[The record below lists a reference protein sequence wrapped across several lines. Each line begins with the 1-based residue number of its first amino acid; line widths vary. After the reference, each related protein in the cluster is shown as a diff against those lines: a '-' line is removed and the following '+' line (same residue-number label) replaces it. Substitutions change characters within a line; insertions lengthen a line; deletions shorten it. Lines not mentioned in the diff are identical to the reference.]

1 MTTLERGFKTWTER
15 TAASIRRELGLG
27 AHQPLDVWS
36 LASFLEV
43 QLKTPKEVAGMP
55 TSVLDQLLVH
65 DPQGWSAV
73 SLTLGEKA
81 IVIYNPQHSKA
92 RQASDIAHELSHF
105 VLSHEPAKLVVS
117 PDGQIVMRSY
127 NSKQEEEANWLAWS
141 LLAPREA
148 LLHAARQRM
157 PLSEIARSFGV
168 SEALVEYRLSITGV
182 RALLERSRSKHTAR
196 KPGQPRP

>member
-1 MTTLERGFKTWTER
+1 MTRLERGFKTRAER
-15 TAASIRRELGLG
+15 TAANIRGELGLDD
-27 AHQPLDVWS
+27 HKPLDLWS

-55 TSVLDQLLVH
+55 TSALDQLLVH

-81 IVIYNPQHSKA
+81 VVIYNPRHSRA

-105 VLSHEPAKLVVS
+105 ILSHEPAKLVVS
-117 PDGQIVMRSY
+117 ADGQMVMRSY

-148 LLHAARQRM
+148 LLRAARQRM
-157 PLSEIARSFGV
+157 PPSEIAQLLGV
-168 SEALVEYRLSITGV
+168 SEALVEYRLRITGI
-182 RALLERSRSKHTAR
+182 RAFLERNRSKHSSHNP
-196 KPGQPRP
+196 KQPRL